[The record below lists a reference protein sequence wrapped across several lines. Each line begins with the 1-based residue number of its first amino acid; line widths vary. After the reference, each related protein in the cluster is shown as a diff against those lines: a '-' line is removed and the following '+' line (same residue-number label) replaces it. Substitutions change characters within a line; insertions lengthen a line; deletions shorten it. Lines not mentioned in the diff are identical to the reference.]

1 MLRTVTEIFCLILFN
16 ILYLYMMKELTNSN
30 IKIFSRKNIILL
42 LILIFIVKILYT
54 AEYSV
59 QSIIMRF
66 MANII
71 IFKLIFDESVYKII
85 VLFALIMLINTAG
98 DIINTSIMMNFYSLD
113 QIRTVPK
120 VMLLANSIALIFTYM
135 IFNIKPIKTKLKL
148 IQKNPK
154 DNNLI
159 SIVVI
164 CVSVFLLGICILQNL
179 GDIFQFNMSYFINI
193 IIVIIF
199 MATLVIFFI
208 DNNKYQKLLEEN
220 DSLFKYNQTFENS
233 IDKISLSNHEFN
245 NQLIMLRGY
254 IEENER
260 SKSLNIINEMIT
272 DSKKQDVNILSS
284 LKNIPKGGIKVLLYH
299 KIILAIDNKL
309 KVSLDVSK
317 TIKGK
322 LKKLDMEQ
330 LKLLCNLIGIYLD
343 NAIEASKESKNK
355 LVGIEIY
362 AMDNKINF
370 VFSNSLKSQNIDLE
384 KISKNGYTTKGKNHG
399 RGLYLAKKLLQK
411 TELVD
416 SETKIINK
424 MYVQKIIIN
433 TQKI

>member
-1 MLRTVTEIFCLILFN
+1 MLRTVTEIFCFLVLE
-16 ILYLYMMKELTNSN
+16 ILYVYMVKEILNSN
-30 IKIFSRKNIILL
+30 IKMVTKKNMFLFFA
-42 LILIFIVKILYT
+42 LIFVAVVSYT
-54 AEYSV
+54 SEYSIEAV
-59 QSIIMRF
+59 ILRF
-66 MANII
+66 IANII
-71 IFKLIFDESVYKII
+71 VHKLIFDESIYKIT
-85 VLFALIMLINTAG
+85 VLCTLVMLINLIG
-98 DIINTSIMMNFYSLD
+98 DIINTSIVMNFYSLKE
-113 QIRTVPK
+113 IRTVPK
-120 VMLLANSIALIFTYM
+120 VMLLANSIAITFTYI
-135 IFNIKPIKTKLKL
+135 IFNIKWIKYKLKKL
-148 IQKNPK
+148 SKDLN
-154 DNNLI
+154 DNNI
-159 SIVVI
+159 GSIIII
-164 CVSVFLLGICILQNL
+164 CVSIFLLSTCILYNL
-179 GDIFQFNMSYFINI
+179 GETFRFNMGYFINI
-193 IIVIIF
+193 MTVTIFIIILIIF
-199 MATLVIFFI
+199 FV

-220 DSLFKYNQTFENS
+220 DALFKYNQTFENS

-284 LKNIPKGGIKVLLYH
+284 LKNIPKGGVKVLLYH

>member
-1 MLRTVTEIFCLILFN
+1 
-16 ILYLYMMKELTNSN
+16 
-30 IKIFSRKNIILL
+30 
-42 LILIFIVKILYT
+42 
-54 AEYSV
+54 
-59 QSIIMRF
+59 
-66 MANII
+66 
-71 IFKLIFDESVYKII
+71 
-85 VLFALIMLINTAG
+85 
-98 DIINTSIMMNFYSLD
+98 
-113 QIRTVPK
+113 
-120 VMLLANSIALIFTYM
+120 
-135 IFNIKPIKTKLKL
+135 
-148 IQKNPK
+148 
-154 DNNLI
+154 
-159 SIVVI
+159 
-164 CVSVFLLGICILQNL
+164 
-179 GDIFQFNMSYFINI
+179 
-193 IIVIIF
+193 